1 MYPAKFDYYRA
12 VSLSDAFLLLKE
24 HEGAKVLAGG
34 HSLIPLLKLRL
45 SEIPALIDIGRI
57 DALKGISVQGDV
69 VKIGALTT
77 HRELEQSPLL
87 PTLLPEAASLI
98 GDPAIRNRGTI
109 GGSIA
114 HADPAS
120 DLPTV
125 LLALDAVIHTESPD
139 GKNQYRAKEF
149 FVDMFET
156 KLDELELITSIDLP
170 ITDAPTV
177 LSSSAYEKLPN
188 PASRYA
194 MIAAAAV
201 LQTKDDVCTSATITV
216 GGLVAATCH
225 CPSVEAA
232 LKGQTLS
239 EDLIQEAAQLVLKD
253 LDADEVMGDMHTS
266 ANYRY
271 NVCPTIVK
279 RALLK
284 AFNRL

>member
-1 MYPAKFDYYRA
+1 MYPAEFDYYRA
-12 VSLSDAFLLLKE
+12 TSLSDAFSLLQE

-57 DALKGISVQGDV
+57 AGLKGISVSGNV

-87 PTLLPEAASLI
+87 PAALAEAASLI

-125 LLALDAVIHTESPD
+125 LLALDAVIHTESSD
-139 GKNQYRAKEF
+139 GNNNYAAKDF

-156 KLDELELITSIDLP
+156 KLDDLELITAIDLP
-170 ITDAPTV
+170 ITDLPTV
-177 LSSSAYEKLPN
+177 LSSSAYEKLSN

-194 MIAAAAV
+194 MIGAAAN
-201 LQTKDDVCTSATITV
+201 LQTKDDVCTSATVTV
-216 GGLVAATCH
+216 GGLVASTCH
-225 CPSVEAA
+225 CPSVEQ
-232 LKGQTLS
+232 LLVGQPLT
-239 EDLIQEAAQLVLKD
+239 EERITEAAQAVLQD
-253 LDADEVMGDMHTS
+253 LDLDEVMGDMHTS

-271 NVCPTIVK
+271 HVCPTIVK
-279 RALLK
+279 RALTK
-284 AFNRL
+284 AFHRL